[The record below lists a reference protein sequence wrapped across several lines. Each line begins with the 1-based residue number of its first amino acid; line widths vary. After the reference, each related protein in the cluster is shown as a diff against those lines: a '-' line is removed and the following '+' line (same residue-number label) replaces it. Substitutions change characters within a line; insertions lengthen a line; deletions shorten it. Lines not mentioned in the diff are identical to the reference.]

1 MADPKLLPPAH
12 ERTLPELDPVQFI
25 EDHPLV
31 CLGIAAGIGYVV
43 GGGLFTPFTARV
55 IKTGARALV
64 LPSLKGKLKGL
75 TEE

>member
-1 MADPKLLPPAH
+1 MTDPKLLPPAH
-12 ERTLPELDPVQFI
+12 ESLPDLDPARFI
-25 EDHPLV
+25 QEHPLV

-43 GGGLFTPFTARV
+43 GGGLFTPLTARV

-64 LPSLKGKLKGL
+64 LPSLKEKFKGL